1 MNKPFVSGGSSVILA
16 LAMAISACAPTAAPP
31 SGQPSGAASP
41 APARAASP
49 TPASA
54 PASAPQYGGKLIH
67 MYSGGAST
75 TDGQQDVEA
84 NFLSAPGYDTLIQY
98 DAESGEKLVPA
109 LATSWDVAANGTITF
124 KIRQGVKF
132 HDGTS
137 LTTDDVAFNLER
149 IIFPP
154 QGVKS
159 NLAFLLR
166 PVTDKIERVDESS
179 VRVVLKYPFPA
190 FLPTIAIEYAPIYSK
205 ALVAKKGNMTSDVMG
220 TGPFVLGEY
229 VPKQYVEFKKSDTY
243 WEKGR
248 PYLDGVRIQMIM
260 DPATRVAAMRTHQVQ
275 TTGRIFDA
283 FTPSEVQSIKSNA
296 PSVVFRPVIAAGA
309 GPWLFMNTKKP
320 PFNDIRV
327 RRAVNLSINRYSA
340 IATIAENDGK
350 LASFFNGIKDWGL
363 TDEELV
369 KLPGFA
375 KDKKAEMEQARAL
388 LREAKLESG
397 FDLDILSRANTLTR
411 LSSEFLGGQMQEIGI
426 RSKVSLLEDGVLFPR
441 GGRGDFAALVYTPGF
456 LVADPIWMGRYY
468 IPGGTLNFTGNEGDD
483 KLKSLW
489 TQQSQEL
496 DSAKR
501 KDLIKQIARHSWEQ
515 LYAIPVVWPQVYTA
529 WWPEVQGMVVP
540 VTNYTRN
547 NVSHVWIK
555 R

>member
-1 MNKPFVSGGSSVILA
+1 MNTSFLSGGSSAVLV
-16 LAMAISACAPTAAPP
+16 LAMVISACAPATAP
-31 SGQPSGAASP
+31 SGGQPPVAASP
-41 APARAASP
+41 TPVRVASP

-54 PASAPQYGGKLIH
+54 PASTPQYGGKLIH
-67 MYSGGAST
+67 MYSGGAAT
-75 TDGQQDVEA
+75 LDGQQDVEA
-84 NFLSAPGYDTLIQY
+84 NFLSAPAYDTLVQY
-98 DAESGEKLVPA
+98 DAETGERLVPA
-109 LATSWDVAANGTITF
+109 LATSWDVASDGAMTF

-132 HDGTS
+132 HDGTL
-137 LTTDDVAFNLER
+137 LTTDDVVFNLER
-149 IIFPP
+149 VIFPP

-166 PVTDKIERVDESS
+166 PVTDKIERVDETA
-179 VRVVLKYPFPA
+179 VRVVPKYPFPA

-205 ALVAKKGNMTSDVMG
+205 AFVGKKGDMTRDVMG
-220 TGPFVLGEY
+220 TGPFVLSEY
-229 VPKQYVEFKKSDTY
+229 VPKQYVEFKKTDNY
-243 WEKGR
+243 WDKGH
-248 PYLDGVRIQMIM
+248 PYLDGVRIQMIL

-283 FTPSEVQSIKSNA
+283 FTPSEVQSIKSSA
-296 PSVVFRPVIAAGA
+296 PGVVFRPVIAAGA

-320 PFNDIRV
+320 PFSDIRV

-350 LASFFNGIKDWGL
+350 MASFFNGIKDWDL

-375 KDKKAEMEQARAL
+375 KDKKAELEQAKAL
-388 LREAKLESG
+388 MREAGQESG

-468 IPGGTLNFTGNEGDD
+468 LPGGTLNFTGNEGDE

-489 TQQSQEL
+489 DQQAREL

-501 KDLIKQIARHSWEQ
+501 KDLIKQISRHSWEQ
-515 LYAIPVVWPQVYTA
+515 LYTIPVVWPQVYTA

-547 NVSHVWIK
+547 NMATVWIK